1 MNSWREL
8 VQRIWARAT
17 ELVAMVVGVDRI
29 QIDLTNSD
37 SDSNHVS
44 VRGANNVIVLSSGIT
59 RTLTH
64 MYGSRNTLSHA
75 YTKAE
80 NKMFTA
86 KEYGV
91 R

>member
-1 MNSWREL
+1 M
-8 VQRIWARAT
+8 QRIWARAT

-44 VRGANNVIVLSSGIT
+44 VRRANNVIVLSSGIT

-64 MYGSRNTLSHA
+64 MYGS
-75 YTKAE
+75 TKAE

-86 KEYGV
+86 KEYCV

>member
-1 MNSWREL
+1 M
-8 VQRIWARAT
+8 QRIWARAT
-17 ELVAMVVGVDRI
+17 ELVAMVVGVV

-44 VRGANNVIVLSSGIT
+44 VLGANDVIVLSSGT

-64 MYGSRNTLSHA
+64 MYGSKNTLSHA

-80 NKMFTA
+80 TKMFTA
-86 KEYGV
+86 IEYGV